1 MGTCS
6 NKSFIDHF
14 QQAKHLFWDVDP
26 MGLDPDLHSKFII
39 ERILRFGL
47 PEDVMAMQKQ
57 YSDATIR
64 SVVISSRHIDRK
76 TASFWALHLRIPHEE
91 IACFSTPL
99 INNCF
104 Y

>member
-1 MGTCS
+1 MAETLIKQLS
-6 NKSFIDHF
+6 QS
-14 QQAKHLFWDVDP
+14 KHLFWDVD
-26 MGLDPDLHSKFII
+26 LSTIDPDKHSTFII

-47 PEDVMAMQKQ
+47 PEDVRAMLEQ
-57 YSDATIR
+57 YNEATLR
-64 SVVISSRHIDRK
+64 SVVTRSRHIDRK
-76 TASFWALHLRIPHEE
+76 TAAFWAIHLNIPREE

>member
-1 MGTCS
+1 MATHS
-6 NKSFIDHF
+6 NKHFLEHF

-26 MGLDPDLHSKFII
+26 MTLDPEKHSKFII

-47 PEDVMAMQKQ
+47 PEDVQAMQKQ

-64 SVVISSRHIDRK
+64 MVVTHSRHIDRK
-76 TASFWALHLRIPHEE
+76 TASFWALHLSIPREE

-99 INNCF
+99 ITSCF